1 MAPGSIPGRSIKMNL
16 KKTLALIDA
25 VALAASFLLLVFGQI
40 NYVVFLIVAAAAALF
55 AYKILPK
62 MK

>member
-1 MAPGSIPGRSIKMNL
+1 MNL
-16 KKTLALIDA
+16 KKALALIDA
-25 VALAASFLLLVFGQI
+25 VVLAVSFLLLVFGQI
-40 NYVVFLIVAAAAALF
+40 SYIVFLIVAAFAALF

>member
-1 MAPGSIPGRSIKMNL
+1 MKL
-16 KKTLALIDA
+16 KKMLALIEA
-25 VALAASFLLLVFGQI
+25 VILVASFLLLLFRQI
-40 NYVVFLIVAAAAALF
+40 HYIVFLIVAAIAAIF